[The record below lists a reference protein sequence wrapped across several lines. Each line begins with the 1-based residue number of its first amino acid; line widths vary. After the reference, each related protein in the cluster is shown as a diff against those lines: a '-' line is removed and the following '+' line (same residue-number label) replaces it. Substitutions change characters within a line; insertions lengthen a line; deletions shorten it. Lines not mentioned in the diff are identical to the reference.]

1 MAGHSKFKNIMHR
14 KGAQDKK
21 RAKVFTKL
29 IRELTVAAQ
38 SGGPDPDANP
48 RLRSAIATS
57 KAQNLPKD
65 TMERAIKKGSS
76 GDDMT
81 NYEQVRYE
89 GYGPAGV
96 AIVVEAL
103 TDNRNRTA
111 PEVRSAFNKYNGNL
125 GETNSVSFQFDH
137 LGYITYSASVGSAD
151 QVLEYAIDA
160 GAEDV
165 ESSEDTHEIYCQPED
180 LHTVSGKLTKHLGDP
195 SSEKFTWKPQNLIAV
210 DEKNSETLLKLI
222 DALEDLDD
230 VQDVYA
236 NFDIADDILENLN

>member
-21 RAKVFTKL
+21 RAKLFTKL
-29 IRELTVAAQ
+29 IKELTVAAQ
-38 SGGPDPDANP
+38 SGGGDVDGNP
-48 RLRSAIATS
+48 RLRTAVTTA

-65 TMERAIKKGSS
+65 TMERAIKRGSS
-76 GDDMT
+76 GEDMV

-111 PEVRSAFNKYNGNL
+111 PEVRFAFNKYNGNL

-137 LGYITYSASVGSAD
+137 VGHITYPASVGSAD
-151 QVLEYAIDA
+151 KVLDYAIEA

-165 ESSEDTHEIYCQPED
+165 ESSDDEHDIYCNPND
-180 LHTVSGKLTKHLGDP
+180 LHVVAGELEKHLGDA
-195 SSEKFTWKPQNLIAV
+195 SSAKFTWRPQNLIAV
-210 DEKNSETLLKLI
+210 DEDNAETLLKLI

-236 NFDIADDILENLN
+236 NFDIADDILEKLN

>member
-21 RAKVFTKL
+21 RAKLFTKL
-29 IRELTVAAQ
+29 IKELTVAAQ
-38 SGGPDPDANP
+38 GGGGDPDGNP
-48 RLRSAIATS
+48 RLRSAIATA
-57 KAQNLPKD
+57 KAQNLPKE
-65 TMERAIKKGSS
+65 TMERAIKRGSS
-76 GDDMT
+76 GEDT
-81 NYEQVRYE
+81 ANYEQVRYE

-111 PEVRSAFNKYNGNL
+111 SEVRSAFNKYNGNL

-137 LGYITYSASVGSAD
+137 VGHITYSASAGSPD
-151 QVLEYAIDA
+151 EVLECAIEA

-165 ESSEDTHEIYCQPED
+165 ESSEEEHDIYCKPDD
-180 LHTVSGKLTKHLGDP
+180 LHVVVGELFKHLGDA
-195 SSEKFTWKPQNLIAV
+195 SSAKFTWKPQNFIEV
-210 DEKNSETLLKLI
+210 DEKNAETLLKLI
-222 DALEDLDD
+222 DVLEDLDD

-236 NFDIADDILENLN
+236 NFDIADDILEKLN

>member
-21 RAKVFTKL
+21 RAKLFTKL

-38 SGGPDPDANP
+38 AGGPDPDSNP
-48 RLRSAIATS
+48 RLRSAIATAKS
-57 KAQNLPKD
+57 QNLPKD
-65 TMERAIKKGSS
+65 TMERAIKRGSS
-76 GDDMT
+76 GEDT
-81 NYEQVRYE
+81 ANYEQVRYE

-111 PEVRSAFNKYNGNL
+111 SEVRSAFNKYNGNL

-137 LGYITYSASVGSAD
+137 LGYISYPSEIGSAD
-151 QVLEYAIDA
+151 KVLECAIEA

-165 ESSEDTHEIYCQPED
+165 ESTDDGHEVYCQPED
-180 LHTVSGKLTKHLGDP
+180 LHAVAETLTTHLGDP
-195 SSEKFTWKPQNLIAV
+195 NSAKFTWKPQNLVAV
-210 DEKNSETLLKLI
+210 DEKNAETLFKLI
-222 DALEDLDD
+222 DVLEDLDD
-230 VQDVYA
+230 VQEVYA
-236 NFDIADDILENLN
+236 NFDIADDILEKLN

>member
-38 SGGPDPDANP
+38 SGGPDPDSNP

-111 PEVRSAFNKYNGNL
+111 PEIRSAFNKYNGNL

-137 LGYITYSASVGSAD
+137 LGYITYPASVGSAD
-151 QVLEYAIDA
+151 QVLEHAIEA

-180 LHTVSGKLTKHLGDP
+180 LHAVSGDVTKHLGDP
-195 SSEKFTWKPQNLIAV
+195 SSAKFTWKPQNLIAV
-210 DEKNSETLLKLI
+210 DEKNAETLLKLI

-230 VQDVYA
+230 VQDVYS
-236 NFDIADDILENLN
+236 NFDIADEILEKLN